1 MNRISFIFHET
12 SFALRHRLILR
23 EQITKLFKTHHIEEY
38 ELTFIFCTDDYLL
51 GINRQHLK
59 HDYYTDIITFDL
71 STDDQVRQAEIYISV
86 DRVKDNS
93 RALKNTFPEEMYR
106 VIFHGVLHLCGY
118 KDKSPS
124 DIKKMRAA
132 EEKVLTDLQVVV
144 SRNTVSK

>member
-1 MNRISFIFHET
+1 
-12 SFALRHRLILR
+12 LILR